1 MKTSGYAGTYCG
13 VYPVKVNQQQEVI
26 DG

>member
-1 MKTSGYAGTYCG
+1 MKTSGYAGTYRG